1 MLMKSMFNVELD
13 TQENGETVIYNTQKR
28 TFIILSQD
36 IKPIYDLELICE
48 ELIDDSELNDA
59 IANLK
64 ENGFLVKYHRKE
76 Q

>member
-48 ELIDDSELNDA
+48 ELIDDSELNEA